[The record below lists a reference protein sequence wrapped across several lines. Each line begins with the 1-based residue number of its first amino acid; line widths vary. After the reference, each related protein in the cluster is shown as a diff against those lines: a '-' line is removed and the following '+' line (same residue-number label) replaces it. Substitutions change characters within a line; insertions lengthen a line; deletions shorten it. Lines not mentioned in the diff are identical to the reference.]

1 MYDDHKSLGRTKK
14 RHPKANKLLRR
25 RIVSTFVDIVSD
37 RSGGVAIMAA
47 LLMPVLALGMGLG
60 AETGYQYMTQ
70 RNLQYTADLAA
81 HAGGVRLRAGDEKV
95 SIDAAALHVAKA
107 AGFAI
112 EEGSFVLHTPPVT
125 GPNSGN
131 PASVEV
137 LLTKTQARFFSALID
152 SEPVLIG
159 ARAVAQVTPS
169 GSTACVLALSPTGT
183 RAITVSGSTDVS
195 LEGCDVATNSNAA
208 DAFWMA
214 NSMAKLTVGCVHAV
228 GGAQTNSGLRLIDCP
243 APNEYA
249 PVVRDPYAELP
260 EPSTNVPCEAD
271 KDVSVFRPSHA
282 HPSGVPA
289 MRICGGL
296 DIKAKVTFEP
306 GLYIIDGGDFTLN
319 ANGTVSSGE
328 AGITAEGATFYLTG
342 SAKLKLTGNGSLN
355 MQAPTSGPYSGVLFF
370 ASRSQTGMTH
380 EIRGNSGSTTQ
391 GALYAP
397 TSKISFS
404 GNSTT
409 TNGCTQ
415 VIGLTVEFTGN
426 STLRSSCTAGNTRSI
441 ETNVSVKIVE

>member
-1 MYDDHKSLGRTKK
+1 MYDHIKPGD
-14 RHPKANKLLRR
+14 RHPQAPTSLRKR
-25 RIVSTFVDIVSD
+25 LVSGCADISAD
-37 RSGGVAIMAA
+37 RNGGVAIMAA

-70 RNLQYTADLAA
+70 RNLQYATDLAA
-81 HAGGVRLRAGDEKV
+81 HAGGVRLRAGDGKAA
-95 SIDAAALHVAKA
+95 IDAAALHVATV
-107 AGFAI
+107 AGFVI
-112 EEGSFVLHTPPVT
+112 DDGTFILNTPPAT
-125 GPNSGN
+125 GPNTGN
-131 PASVEV
+131 PRSVEV

-159 ARAVAQVTPS
+159 ARAVANVTAS
-169 GSTACVLALSPTGT
+169 GSTACVLALSPTIA

-195 LEGCDVATNSNAA
+195 LEGCDVASNSNAA

-214 NSMAKLTVGCVHAV
+214 NSMARLAVGCVHAV
-228 GGAQTNSGLRLIDCP
+228 GGAQTNSSLQLLDCP
-243 APNEYA
+243 TPNEYA
-249 PVVRDPYAELP
+249 PVVRDPYADLA
-260 EPSTNVPCEAD
+260 EPSTNVPCETD
-271 KDVSVFRPSHA
+271 KDVSVFEPSYA

-296 DIKAKVTFEP
+296 DIKTKVTFKP
-306 GLYIIDGGDFTLN
+306 GLYIIDGGDLTLN
-319 ANGTVSSGE
+319 ANGTVSSDE

-342 SAKLKLTGNGSLN
+342 SAKLKFTGNGSLN
-355 MQAPTSGPYSGVLFF
+355 MQAPITGPYSGILFF
-370 ASRSQTGMTH
+370 ASRSQTGLTH

-397 TSKISFS
+397 TSAISFS

-415 VIGLTVEFTGN
+415 IIGLTVEFTGN
-426 STLRSSCTAGNTRSI
+426 SALRSSCTAGHARRI